1 MRILIIDDD
10 VQIREGIT
18 EGIDWASLGIAEVRN
33 CGDGAAGLAIYEEF
47 RPDIIL
53 ADVRMPE
60 MDGLEF
66 LQRVREMDESVKVIM
81 ISGYS
86 DFEYL
91 KKAIKYGAED
101 YELKPIKVKNLIQ
114 LISRTKQKIIR
125 ERFSKA
131 KVEEYQSAY
140 EKNFIREVLGGEVVD
155 PNVITGFLQNGFRN
169 GDTRTVICGALT
181 ADPLADRNDYGELDR
196 EVLQFMDSLDED
208 ICCFRVREGHYL
220 LLMPAQPST
229 LYVFNQQNK
238 MKSYYEK
245 MKQCAWYQEIG
256 MSISLGISLEVPLSQ
271 VKKGY
276 DLACEWLEYRI
287 CDGRESVH
295 TQTGIPGK
303 GGITERSREFPG
315 KGGITERSREFPGK
329 GGITERSR
337 EFPGKGGI
345 TEKSGELSGL
355 AAELT
360 EAFLAKSESRIEEVL
375 EQAGNIM
382 RRERIK
388 DLNIVLE
395 FILDSCIEVNNYYI
409 KNGYRKKPF
418 HTITVQGRL
427 DQYYFLEEYLAF
439 AKKLFREALIQEKQ
453 VIWNKYSGTIA
464 KAVHHIEK
472 HYMENLTADYMG
484 ELIEKTPNYFSHLF
498 KKEVGVSFKE
508 YLNRVRMEKAK
519 ILLLETDLKIYEVA
533 EKVGFHDSI
542 YFSQAFKKC
551 MGCSPAECKKG

>member
-155 PNVITGFLQNGFRN
+155 PNVITGFLQNGFLN

-271 VKKGY
+271 VKNGY

-303 GGITERSREFPG
+303 GGITERSRGF
-315 KGGITERSREFPGK
+315 
-329 GGITERSR
+329 
-337 EFPGKGGI
+337 
-345 TEKSGELSGL
+345 SGL

>member
-10 VQIREGIT
+10 VQIRVGIT
-18 EGIDWASLGIAEVRN
+18 EGIDWASLGIEEVRN
-33 CGDGAAGLAIYEEF
+33 CGDGAAGLALYEEF

-66 LQRVREMDESVKVIM
+66 LQRVREKDESVKVIM

-91 KKAIKYGAED
+91 KSAIKYGAED

-114 LISRTKQKIIR
+114 LINRTRQKIIR

-131 KVEEYQSAY
+131 RVEEYQSAY
-140 EKNFIREVLGGEVVD
+140 EKNFIREVLQGEVVD
-155 PNVITGFLQNGFRN
+155 PNVITGFLQNGFPRN
-169 GDTRTVICGALT
+169 DTRTVICGALM
-181 ADPLADRNDYGELDR
+181 ADPECDGSDYGELDY
-196 EVLQFMDSLDED
+196 EVLHFMESLGEE
-208 ICCFRVREGHYL
+208 ICCYRVREGQFL

-238 MKSYYEK
+238 MKYCYEN
-245 MKQCAWYQEIG
+245 MKQCAWYQECGIT
-256 MSISLGISLEVPLSQ
+256 ISLGISLEVPLSQ
-271 VKKGY
+271 VKQGY
-276 DLACEWLEYRI
+276 YLACDWLEYRI
-287 CDGRESVH
+287 FDGRESVH
-295 TQTGIPGK
+295 MQTGIPDK
-303 GGITERSREFPG
+303 ACITDGRKKISDLTR
-315 KGGITERSREFPGK
+315 
-329 GGITERSR
+329 
-337 EFPGKGGI
+337 
-345 TEKSGELSGL
+345 
-355 AAELT
+355 ALT
-360 EAFLAKSESRIEEVL
+360 EAFLAGSEVQIEEIL
-375 EQAGNIM
+375 EQAGNVI
-382 RRERIK
+382 RQDKIK

-395 FILDSCIEVNNYYI
+395 FVLDSCIEVNNHYI

-418 HTITVQGRL
+418 HTVSVHARL
-427 DQYYFLEEYLAF
+427 DQFYFLEEYLEF
-439 AKKLFREALIQEKQ
+439 AKNLFIGALIQEKQ
-453 VIWNKYSGTIA
+453 DIWNKYSSTIA
-464 KAVHHIEK
+464 KAVHHIEQ
-472 HYMENLTADYMG
+472 HYMENLTAEYMG
-484 ELIEKTPNYFSHLF
+484 EFIEKTPNYFSHLF

-508 YLNRVRMEKAK
+508 YLNRKRMDKAK

>member
-18 EGIDWASLGIAEVRN
+18 EGIDWASLGIEEVRN
-33 CGDGAAGLAIYEEF
+33 CGDGATGLAVYEEF

-66 LQRVREMDESVKVIM
+66 LQRVREKDESVKVIM

-86 DFEYL
+86 DFDYL
-91 KKAIKYGAED
+91 KSAIKYGAED

-114 LISRTKQKIIR
+114 LITRTKQKIIR

-131 KVEEYQSAY
+131 RVEEYQSAY
-140 EKNFIREVLGGEVVD
+140 EKNFIREVLRGEVVD
-155 PNVITGFLQNGFRN
+155 PNVITGFLQNRFRN
-169 GDTRTVICGALT
+169 GDTRTVICGALM
-181 ADPLADRNDYGELDR
+181 ADPEADRSDYGELDL
-196 EVLQFMDSLDED
+196 EVLHFMDSLDED
-208 ICCFRVREGHYL
+208 ICCYRVQEGQYL

-238 MKSYYEK
+238 MKSCYEK
-245 MKQCAWYQEIG
+245 MKQCDWYQECQIT
-256 MSISLGISLEVPLSQ
+256 ISLGVSLEVPLSQ
-271 VKKGY
+271 VKQGY
-276 DLACEWLEYRI
+276 DLACSWLEYRI

-295 TQTGIPGK
+295 MQTGIPGK
-303 GGITERSREFPG
+303 SFITDKSKQIPGKVCITEDIKAF
-315 KGGITERSREFPGK
+315 
-329 GGITERSR
+329 
-337 EFPGKGGI
+337 
-345 TEKSGELSGL
+345 SGL
-355 AAELT
+355 AGKLA
-360 EAFLAKSESRIEEVL
+360 EAFLARSDTQIEEIL
-375 EQAGNIM
+375 ELAGSII
-382 RRERIK
+382 RREKVK
-388 DLNIVLE
+388 DLSIVLE
-395 FILDSCIEVNNYYI
+395 FILDSCIEVNNHYI

-418 HTITVQGRL
+418 HTISIQTRL
-427 DQYYFLEEYLAF
+427 DQYYFLEEYLEF
-439 AKKLFREALIQEKQ
+439 ARVLFQEALIQEQ
-453 VIWNKYSGTIA
+453 REIWNKYSGTIA

-472 HYMENLTADYMG
+472 HYMESLTADYMG
-484 ELIEKTPNYFSHLF
+484 EFIEKTPNYFSHLF

-508 YLNRVRMEKAK
+508 YLNRIRMEKAK